1 MKAIQ
6 IKETG
11 GPEQMQLVD
20 IPRPQPGP
28 KDALVKVAASGV
40 NFIDVYFRMGLYK
53 ADLPVVLGMEAA
65 GVVEAVG
72 KEVTEVR
79 PGDRVAYAMA
89 RGSYAEYAVVP
100 AWQLVKV
107 PDSIGLNS
115 AAAAML
121 QGMTAH
127 YLTHST
133 FHLKSGDTCLVHAA
147 AGGAGRLIVQMAKML
162 GARVL
167 GTTST
172 EAKAEIAR
180 QAGIDEIIFYTK
192 QDFEAEVKRLTSGR
206 GVDVVYDSV
215 GAPTCM
221 QGLNCLRPR
230 GMMVLFGQSGGKV
243 PPIDPTILNTK
254 GSLFLTRPSLAH
266 YCANREELLWRA
278 GDVLQWIASGKL
290 KLAIDRT
297 YPLARAAQ
305 AHRDLESRATAG
317 KILLIPEAA

>member
-6 IKETG
+6 ITETG
-11 GPEQMQLVD
+11 GPEKLHLVD
-20 IPRPQPGP
+20 IPKPQPVP
-28 KDALVKVAASGV
+28 KDALVKIAASGV
-40 NFIDVYFRMGLYK
+40 NFIDVYHRIGLYK
-53 ADLPVVLGMEAA
+53 VDLPAVLGMEAA
-65 GVVEAVG
+65 GVVEEVG

-100 AWQLVKV
+100 AWQLVKI
-107 PDSIGLNS
+107 PDGIGLNS
-115 AAAAML
+115 AAAAIL

-172 EAKAEIAR
+172 EAKAEIVR

-215 GAPTCM
+215 GATTYL

-254 GSLFLTRPSLAH
+254 GSLYLTRPTLAH

-297 YPLARAAQ
+297 YPLPQAAQ

-317 KILLIPEAA
+317 KVLLVPEGA

>member
-6 IKETG
+6 VKETG
-11 GPEQMQLVD
+11 GPEQLQLVD
-20 IPRPQPGP
+20 IPKPQPGP
-28 KDALVKVAASGV
+28 KDALVKIAASGV
-40 NFIDVYFRMGLYK
+40 NFIDVYHRIGLYK
-53 ADLPVVLGMEAA
+53 VDLPAVLGMEAA
-65 GVVEAVG
+65 GVIEDVG
-72 KEVTEVR
+72 KEVTEVH

-100 AWQLVKV
+100 AWQLVKI
-107 PDSIGLNS
+107 PDGIGLNS

-127 YLTHST
+127 YLTHSA

-147 AGGAGRLIVQMAKML
+147 AGGAGRLIVQMAKMA

-180 QAGIDEIIFYTK
+180 QAGIDEVIFYTK
-192 QDFEAEVKRLTSGR
+192 QDFEVEVKRLTGGR
-206 GVDVVYDSV
+206 GIDVVYDSV
-215 GAPTCM
+215 GAPTYM

-297 YPLARAAQ
+297 YPLAQAAQ
-305 AHRDLESRATAG
+305 AHRDMESRATAG